1 MKNQPTKI
9 IPCLLAGFIL
19 SACVGAVNI
28 DGTDGNGS
36 GNIPS
41 GTILTE
47 HVSDGVASLNV
58 TGRADCVIRW
68 RGDTPYASLCG
79 ITADLSRDT
88 FSRTRGG
95 SNPILRVDGI
105 NYEFNK
111 DDAITRATGSG
122 FISGEGYT
130 NRFGRVIIVGD
141 TSGFVYYNTRERLEY
156 QARNDAGIVGDYF
169 SDIYTP
175 GDTVGFATFGTKI
188 AVDNLSLKGTYSA
201 EGQFNL
207 DTYNHFTEH
216 FITKQ
221 VSNRSGGYQG
231 DLTLNVDFDANTVSG
246 TADNFKYYGNGTTQD
261 ISGTASF
268 VSADIVGSGFA
279 GDLTFNRAFHQS
291 AGFIN
296 TINAKYAGDFF
307 GDGDVLAGVV
317 QFASASIADRNV
329 LGIGGFRAVGEVTT
343 RAEAARIERER
354 IAEAERVEAERVE
367 AERIAEAERVEAE
380 RIAEAA
386 RIERAIKTAE
396 AAVGRALTEQPA
408 TAIWSGTFL
417 GVGASYHV
425 DFSAGTFEFS
435 DGSGGGQG
443 RVDIPNNGRYHNR
456 SLSLRAYFGNHS
468 DADGFYPGQLGG
480 QVTQRSYTTE
490 DVYDDTPVLCKTGG
504 CGPFTPRKTGETR
517 EAEHQDSA
525 DISGYIGE
533 QGAEGNFSGDFSGSF
548 VAGIPKFNP
557 NVRIPGT
564 NVRIPGTIE
573 LGYTNTRYN
582 GD

>member
-1 MKNQPTKI
+1 MKNKITKI
-9 IPCLLAGFIL
+9 TTCLLAGFIL

-58 TGRADCVIRW
+58 TGRADCVIRE
-68 RGDTPYASLCG
+68 RGDTPYASGCG

-105 NYEFNK
+105 NYEFDK
-111 DDAITRATGSG
+111 DDAITRVTGRG
-122 FISGEGYT
+122 FISGEGYR
-130 NRFGRVIIVGD
+130 NRFGEVIIVGS
-141 TSGFVYYNTRERLEY
+141 TSGFAYYNTRERLEY
-156 QARNDAGIVGDYF
+156 QTRNDAGIVGDRF

-231 DLTLNVDFDANTVSG
+231 DLRLTVNFDANTVSG
-246 TADNFKYYGNGTTQD
+246 RADNFKYYGNGTTQD

-268 VSADIVGSGFA
+268 VSADIVGSGFS
-279 GDLTFNRAFHQS
+279 GDLRFDGAFHQS

-307 GDGDVLAGVV
+307 GNGNVLAGVV

-329 LGIGGFRAVGEVTT
+329 LGIGGFRAAGTGIAEKIAE
-343 RAEAARIERER
+343 AEAARIERER
-354 IAEAERVEAERVE
+354 IE
-367 AERIAEAERVEAE
+367 
-380 RIAEAA
+380 
-386 RIERAIKTAE
+386 RIERAVKTAE
-396 AAVGRALTEQPA
+396 TTVGRALTEQPA
-408 TAIWSGTFL
+408 TAIWSGTFTDE
-417 GVGASYHV
+417 GGDYPTDYEVN
-425 DFSAGTFEFS
+425 FSAGTFEFYDE
-435 DGSGGGQG
+435 DGDNVLSRFEISTGNGYFISGK
-443 RVDIPNNGRYHNR
+443 
-456 SLSLRAYFGNHS
+456 FGNQH
-468 DADGFYPGQLGG
+468 DLLPGQLGG
-480 QVTQRSYTTE
+480 DIIVC
-490 DVYDDTPVLCKTGG
+490 TPTNSCSRDN
-504 CGPFTPRKTGETR
+504 P
-517 EAEHQDSA
+517 
-525 DISGYIGE
+525 DIIGFIGE
-533 QGAEGNFSGDFSGSF
+533 RGATGSFSGRFDETYNDNDDYFSGSF
-548 VAGIPKFNP
+548 VATNP
-557 NVRIPGT
+557 
-564 NVRIPGTIE
+564 
-573 LGYTNTRYN
+573 GYVPPSE
-582 GD
+582 

>member
-9 IPCLLAGFIL
+9 ITCLVAGFIL

-28 DGTDGNGS
+28 DGTDGNGSGNIPS

-58 TGRADCVIRW
+58 TGRADCVIRG
-68 RGDTPYASLCG
+68 RGDTPYASGCG

-105 NYEFNK
+105 NYEFDK

-122 FISGEGYT
+122 FISGEGYR

-141 TSGFVYYNTRERLEY
+141 TSGFAYYNTRERLEY
-156 QARNDAGIVGDYF
+156 QARNGAGIARDYI

-216 FITKQ
+216 FITKEVVNQ
-221 VSNRSGGYQG
+221 SGGYQG
-231 DLTLNVDFDANTVSG
+231 DLTLTVNFDANTVSG

-261 ISGTASF
+261 IRGTASF

-329 LGIGGFRAVGEVTT
+329 LGIGGFRAAGEVTT
-343 RAEAARIERER
+343 VA
-354 IAEAERVEAERVE
+354 
-367 AERIAEAERVEAE
+367 
-380 RIAEAA
+380 
-386 RIERAIKTAE
+386 TAE
-396 AAVGRALTEQPA
+396 AAERTAEVARMEEAAIRLGAPLVEQPA
-408 TAIWSGTFL
+408 TAIWPGRFEFYFPVLGLNGGTID
-417 GVGASYHV
+417 YQV
-425 DFSAGTFEFS
+425 DFSAGTFEFYDV
-435 DGSGGGQG
+435 DG
-443 RVDIPNNGRYHNR
+443 NNG
-456 SLSLRAYFGNHS
+456 LSLDWRRGGPTLYYRMYGEFGNQH
-468 DADGFYPGQLGG
+468 DFLPGQLGG
-480 QVTQRSYTTE
+480 YISIR
-490 DVYDDTPVLCKTGG
+490 YDRGSRLGSP
-504 CGPFTPRKTGETR
+504 
-517 EAEHQDSA
+517 
-525 DISGYIGE
+525 IINGYIGE
-533 QGAEGNFSGDFSGSF
+533 QGADGVFTLEGGGWGNF
-548 VAGIPKFNP
+548 VATNP
-557 NVRIPGT
+557 
-564 NVRIPGTIE
+564 
-573 LGYTNTRYN
+573 GYVSPSE
-582 GD
+582 